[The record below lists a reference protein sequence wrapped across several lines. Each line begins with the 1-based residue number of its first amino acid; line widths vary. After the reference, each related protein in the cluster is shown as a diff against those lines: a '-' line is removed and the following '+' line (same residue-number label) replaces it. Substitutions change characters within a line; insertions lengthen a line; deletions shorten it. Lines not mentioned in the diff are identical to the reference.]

1 MQDEITVVGGGFAGV
16 EAAWACAQRG
26 SKVTLYEMR
35 PVRNTP
41 VHQTSD
47 LAELVC
53 SNSFKSNLLTNA
65 SGVLKEEMRRLG
77 SLILP
82 IAHEHRVPAGE
93 ALAVDREPFARA
105 VTQAL
110 EAHPNITIV
119 REEVTSLPTSR
130 PLILATGPLTSD
142 ALASEI
148 AGLTGGD
155 SLSFYDA
162 VAPTVTYDSLD
173 LSKVF
178 RASRRGKGMQEGKNK
193 FQAAPDP
200 ALEET
205 RQDAFA
211 VEGVEENSEVPPD
224 GAIGCGGTPQD
235 NADYLNCPFTKDEY
249 MAFWQAL
256 VDAEKAPVHNFEEE
270 DAAQNNAKMVFFEM
284 CVPVEELA
292 RRGPRTLAFGPMKPV
307 GLTDP
312 RTGRWAHAVVQLRQ
326 ENKEGTL
333 WGLVG
338 FQTRLKWGEQRRI
351 LKMIPGLENA
361 EFARLGVMHRN
372 TYVNAPRLL
381 DMTCQLREHPGIF
394 LAGQM
399 TGVEGYLESA
409 AIGMIAGL
417 NAHRQTVGLPPA
429 VPPPTSVLGSLCH
442 YLVESDPKHFAPMNS
457 NWGIVPELSGPV
469 IRDKREKAR
478 LKGERALAAFDA
490 FLATLTPEL
499 APTA

>member
-1 MQDEITVVGGGFAGV
+1 MAEEVTVVGGGFAGV
-16 EAAWACAQRG
+16 EAAWAAAQRG

-35 PVRNTP
+35 PVRTTP
-41 VHQTSD
+41 VHHTSD

-82 IAHEHRVPAGE
+82 LAEKHRVPAGE
-93 ALAVDREPFARA
+93 ALAVDREPFAA
-105 VTQAL
+105 EVTAAIA
-110 EAHPNITIV
+110 AHPNITVV
-119 REEVTSLPTSR
+119 RQEVTELPAGR

-142 ALASEI
+142 ALAAEI
-148 AGLTGGD
+148 ARLTGGD

-173 LSKVF
+173 MSKVF
-178 RASRRGKGMQEGKNK
+178 RASRRGKGANLPTIEGEKERREERENAG
-193 FQAAPDP
+193 QAG
-200 ALEET
+200 EET
-205 RQDAFA
+205 PPA
-211 VEGVEENSEVPPD
+211 EEMD
-224 GAIGCGGTPQD
+224 GIGCGGAPTES
-235 NADYLNCPFTKDEY
+235 ADYLNCPFTKEEY
-249 MAFWQAL
+249 LAFWQAL
-256 VDAEKAPVHNFEEE
+256 TEAELAPLHDFEQG
-270 DAAQNNAKMVFFEM
+270 DTGKKMVFFEM
-284 CVPVEELA
+284 CVPIEELA
-292 RRGPRTLAFGPMKPV
+292 RRGPKTLSFGPMKPI

-312 RTGRWAHAVVQLRQ
+312 RTGRRPWAVVQLRQ

-338 FQTRLKWGEQRRI
+338 FQTRLKWGEQKRI
-351 LKMIPGLENA
+351 LKLIPGLESA
-361 EFARLGVMHRN
+361 EFIRYGVMHRN

-381 DMTCQLREHPGIF
+381 DLTCQLREHPGVF

-409 AIGMIAGL
+409 AIGMIAGW
-417 NAHRQTVGLPPA
+417 NAHRQLQGQSPVAPPRE
-429 VPPPTSVLGSLCH
+429 SVLGSLCH

-457 NWGIVPELSGPV
+457 NWGIVPELPGPL

-478 LKGERALAAFDA
+478 LKSERALAAFDA
-490 FLATLTPEL
+490 FLHALEG
-499 APTA
+499 